1 MSDKQNAERSQE
13 AQAAGS
19 ELKATVSR
27 LSRAAQDVLAERQR
41 QVEQEGWTPGH
52 DDQHDN
58 GELAAAAACYARES
72 RLIEPL
78 EQKRKWN
85 PPMIWPWAREWWKP
99 SDRRRMLVKAG
110 ALILAEIERL
120 DRRG

>member
-1 MSDKQNAERSQE
+1 MNEKQNAEQIQE

-27 LSRAAQDVLAERQR
+27 LSQAARDVLAERQR
-41 QVEQEGWTPGH
+41 QVEQEGWTPEH
-52 DDQHDN
+52 DDEHDE
-58 GELAAAAACYARES
+58 GELGMAAACYAMEGAS
-72 RLIEPL
+72 NLTLSGDEGEPP
-78 EQKRKWN
+78 EF
-85 PPMIWPWAREWWKP
+85 WPWDGEWWKP
-99 SDRRRMLVKAG
+99 SPEPRRNLVKAA